1 VQVTVDPAEISAVV
15 GEAVMTILTVAAPM
29 LLIGL
34 VTGLI
39 ISILQATTQI
49 NEQTIVFVA
58 KILSVFLTLI
68 IFGNWMLTRLS
79 EFATGVL
86 ERVSGLPG

>member
-1 VQVTVDPAEISAVV
+1 
-15 GEAVMTILTVAAPM
+15 MTILTVAAPM

-34 VTGLI
+34 AAGLI
-39 ISILQATTQI
+39 VSILQATTQI
-49 NEQTIVFVA
+49 NEQTIVFVT

-79 EFATGVL
+79 EFT
-86 ERVSGLPG
+86 SGILSRLSGIPG

>member
-1 VQVTVDPAEISAVV
+1 MEPGEISELVSS
-15 GEAVMTILTVAAPM
+15 AVMTILTVAAPM

-34 VTGLI
+34 VAGLI

-49 NEQTIVFVA
+49 NEQTIVFVT

-68 IFGNWMLTRLS
+68 IFGNWMLTRLG
-79 EFATGVL
+79 EFATGIL
-86 ERVSGLPG
+86 ERLSVVPG

>member
-1 VQVTVDPAEISAVV
+1 MEQSEIASAVTD
-15 GEAVMTILTVAAPM
+15 AVMTILIVSAPM

-34 VTGLI
+34 VAGLI

-49 NEQTIVFVA
+49 NEQTIVFVV

-68 IFGNWMLTRLS
+68 IFGPWMLRQLTD
-79 EFATGVL
+79 FT
-86 ERVSGLPG
+86 ERIFLLMGGGG